1 MRRAGDRYDAL
12 RDGCAAPAYDCPM
25 AAPRTSAR
33 RPVSMRT
40 LFSRTWRASPGD
52 VELAGHRLLLRA
64 GFVRQLG
71 AGLFSYLPLAQR
83 SLRRIETIL
92 RQEIDRIGG
101 QEISM
106 PVVNPASVWQ
116 ATGRWQKIGAELARL
131 QDREGRDLVLA
142 MTHEEVIA
150 ALVRDEV
157 RSYKQLPQLL
167 YHIQTKFRDDPRP
180 RGGLMRAREFT
191 MKDSYSLDR
200 DEAGL
205 DRQYRAHC
213 GAYRRI
219 FGRCGLPV
227 VDVDAGMMGGSG
239 THEFMY
245 LTPIGEDAI
254 LSCPACG
261 YRANRRIARCRK
273 PAPVAEPPDRPE
285 RVHTPGAATIAEL
298 CELLAIPAART
309 AKAVLL
315 MGAGIGE
322 HGGERL
328 IFALVRGDMDVNEV
342 KLAQATGA
350 SALRPATE
358 AEIRAVGAVPG
369 YASPADTRGALTV
382 VDDLIP
388 ATPNLVSG
396 ANEPDYH
403 VRNLNHGRD
412 FHADVVADI
421 VTAEAGAGCPS
432 CSGALAL
439 ARGVEVGHAYRLGT
453 WISTAVGCTFLDAD
467 GAARPVVIGSYGI
480 GVGRLLACVAEEH
493 HDSAGLRWPITAAPF
508 DVHVVALR
516 GGEDGAARLA
526 ADCSEHGLDVLMDD
540 RDERPGVKFNDA
552 DLIGVPVRMTVSAR
566 TVAVDQAELQLRRDA
581 KPSRVP
587 LPTAAGAAA
596 KACAAL
602 HAELTLHAELGAG
615 DPPVSARA

>member
-1 MRRAGDRYDAL
+1 MPAPN
-12 RDGCAAPAYDCPM
+12 APAH
-25 AAPRTSAR
+25 

-40 LFSRTWRASPGD
+40 LFSRTRRESPGD
-52 VELAGHRLLLRA
+52 TEVAGHRLLLRA

-92 RQEIDRIGG
+92 REEMDGIGG
-101 QEISM
+101 QEITM

-116 ATGRWQKIGAELARL
+116 ATGRWQKIGAEMARL

-180 RGGLMRAREFT
+180 RGGLVRVREFT

-205 DRQYRAHC
+205 DRQYRAHFA
-213 GAYRRI
+213 AYHRI
-219 FGRCGLPV
+219 FRRCGLPV
-227 VDVDAGMMGGSG
+227 VDIGADVGMMGGSAA
-239 THEFMY
+239 HEFMY
-245 LTPIGEDAI
+245 LTPIGEDSI
-254 LSCPACG
+254 LSCEACG
-261 YRANRRIARCRK
+261 YRANRQIARCRK
-273 PAPVAEPPDRPE
+273 PEPAPEPPGEPE
-285 RVHTPGAATIAEL
+285 RVHTPGATTIEEL
-298 CELLAIPAART
+298 SEFLGIPPERT

-315 MGAGIGE
+315 MGAGLDE
-322 HGGERL
+322 GGAERL
-328 IFALVRGDMDVNEV
+328 VFALVRGDMEVNEF

-350 SALRPATE
+350 TGLRPATKD
-358 AEIRAVGAVPG
+358 EIHAAGTVPG
-369 YASPADTRGALTV
+369 YASPADVRGALIV
-382 VDDLIP
+382 ADDLIP
-388 ATPNLVSG
+388 ATPNLVGG
-396 ANEPDYH
+396 ANEPEYH

-421 VTAEAGAGCPS
+421 VSADAGAGCPD

-439 ARGVEVGHAYRLGT
+439 SRGVEVGNIFRLGT
-453 WISTAVGCTFLDAD
+453 WISDAVGCTYLDAD
-467 GAARPVVIGSYGI
+467 GTAKPVVMGSYGI

-493 HDSAGLRWPITAAPF
+493 HDEHGLTWPVTVAPF
-508 DVHVVALR
+508 DVYVVALR
-516 GGEDGAARLA
+516 GGEEGAAQLA
-526 ADCSEHGLDVLMDD
+526 GELADQGLEVLLDD

-552 DLIGVPVRMTVSAR
+552 DLIGIPIRMTVSAR
-566 TVAVDQAELQLRRDA
+566 TVVDAQAELKLRRGA
-581 KPSRVP
+581 APCRV
-587 LPTAAGAAA
+587 LLQTAASAAA
-596 KACAAL
+596 EASAKL
-602 HAELTLHAELGAG
+602 HARLPLNSRE
-615 DPPVSARA
+615 

>member
-1 MRRAGDRYDAL
+1 
-12 RDGCAAPAYDCPM
+12 M
-25 AAPRTSAR
+25 AAPHRSAH

-40 LFSRTWRASPGD
+40 LFSRTWRESPGD
-52 VELAGHRLLLRA
+52 IEMAGHRLLLRA

-180 RGGLMRAREFT
+180 RGGLIRVREFT

-219 FGRCGLPV
+219 FARCGLPV
-227 VDVDAGMMGGSG
+227 VDVGADAGMMGGSG

-261 YRANRRIARCRK
+261 YRANRQIARCRK
-273 PAPVAEPPDRPE
+273 PEPVSEPPDEPE
-285 RVHTPGAATIAEL
+285 RVHTPGAATIEAL
-298 CELLAIPAART
+298 CELLEIPAART

-322 HGGERL
+322 RGGERL

-358 AEIRAVGAVPG
+358 EEIRAVGAVPG

-382 VDDLIP
+382 VDDLIA

-396 ANEPDYH
+396 ANEPHYH

-421 VTAEAGAGCPS
+421 VTAEAGDGCPS
-432 CSGALAL
+432 CSGSLAL
-439 ARGVEVGHAYRLGT
+439 SRGVEVGHVFRLGT
-453 WISTAVGCTFLDAD
+453 WISEAVGCTFLDAD
-467 GAARPVVIGSYGI
+467 GATKPVVMGSYGI
-480 GVGRLLACVAEEH
+480 GVGRLLACIAEEH

-526 ADCSEHGLDVLMDD
+526 ADCSERGLDVLLDD

-566 TVAVDQAELQLRRDA
+566 TVAVDQAELKLRRDA
-581 KPSRVP
+581 KPSRTP
-587 LPTAAGAAA
+587 LSTAAGAAA

-602 HAELTLHAELGAG
+602 HDELGAG
-615 DPPVSARA
+615 DPPDSASA

>member
-1 MRRAGDRYDAL
+1 
-12 RDGCAAPAYDCPM
+12 M
-25 AAPRTSAR
+25 AATTITASH

-40 LFSRTWRASPGD
+40 LFSQTRRESPGD
-52 VELAGHRLLLRA
+52 TEVAGHRLLLRA

-92 RQEIDRIGG
+92 REEMDRIGG
-101 QEISM
+101 QEITM

-116 ATGRWQKIGAELARL
+116 ATGRWQKIGAEMARL

-180 RGGLMRAREFT
+180 RGGLIRVREFT

-200 DEAGL
+200 DEDGL
-205 DRQYRAHC
+205 DRQYRAHFA
-213 GAYRRI
+213 AYHRI
-219 FGRCGLPV
+219 FRRCGLPV
-227 VDVDAGMMGGSG
+227 VGVGADVGMMGGSG
-239 THEFMY
+239 AHEFMY
-245 LTPIGEDAI
+245 LTPIGEDSI
-254 LSCPACG
+254 LSCDACG
-261 YRANRRIARCRK
+261 YRANRQVARCRK
-273 PAPVAEPPDRPE
+273 PEPAPEPPAEPE
-285 RVHTPGAATIAEL
+285 RVHTPGTTTIDEL
-298 CELLAIPAART
+298 SVFLGIAPERT

-322 HGGERL
+322 QGAERL
-328 IFALVRGDMDVNEV
+328 VFALVRGDMDVNEF

-350 SALRPATE
+350 TGLRPATE
-358 AEIRAVGAVPG
+358 QEIRTAGAVPG
-369 YASPADTRGALTV
+369 YASPADVRGALIV

-388 ATPNLVSG
+388 AAPNLVGG

-403 VRNLNHGRD
+403 IRNLNYGRD

-421 VTAEAGAGCPS
+421 VNADAGAGCPS
-432 CSGALAL
+432 CGGALEL
-439 ARGVEVGHAYRLGT
+439 SRGVEVGNIFRLGT
-453 WISTAVGCTFLDAD
+453 WISDAVGCTFLDAD
-467 GAARPVVIGSYGI
+467 DTAKPVVMGSYGI

-493 HDSAGLRWPITAAPF
+493 HDEQGLTWPVTVAPF
-508 DVHVVALR
+508 DVYVVALR
-516 GGEDGAARLA
+516 GGEDGAAQLA
-526 ADCSEHGLDVLMDD
+526 LELAEQGLDVLLDD

-552 DLIGVPVRMTVSAR
+552 DLIGVPIRMTVSAR
-566 TVAVDQAELQLRRDA
+566 TVADGQAEMKLRRDA
-581 KPSRVP
+581 QPSRVP
-587 LPTAAGAAA
+587 LQTAARAAVEA
-596 KACAAL
+596 WAAL
-602 HAELTLHAELGAG
+602 YADRT
-615 DPPVSARA
+615 

>member
-1 MRRAGDRYDAL
+1 
-12 RDGCAAPAYDCPM
+12 
-25 AAPRTSAR
+25 
-33 RPVSMRT
+33 MRT
-40 LFSRTWRASPGD
+40 LFSRTVRESPG
-52 VELAGHRLLLRA
+52 VTEAAGHRLLLRA

-92 RQEIDRIGG
+92 REEIDRIGG
-101 QEISM
+101 QEITM

-116 ATGRWQKIGAELARL
+116 ATGRWQQIGAELARL

-157 RSYKQLPQLL
+157 RSYRQLPQLL

-180 RGGLMRAREFT
+180 RGGLIRVREFT

-213 GAYRRI
+213 EAYRRI
-219 FGRCGLPV
+219 FRRCGLPV
-227 VDVDAGMMGGSG
+227 VDVGADAGMMGGSG

-245 LTPIGEDAI
+245 LTPVGEDTI

-261 YRANRRIARCRK
+261 YRANRQIARCRK
-273 PAPVAEPPDRPE
+273 PEPASEQLAAPE
-285 RVHTPGAATIAEL
+285 RVHTPGAATIGEL
-298 CELLAIPAART
+298 CELLAIPAERT

-322 HGGERL
+322 HGSERL
-328 IFALVRGDMDVNEV
+328 IFALVRGDMDVNEI

-350 SALRPATE
+350 TALRPA
-358 AEIRAVGAVPG
+358 ADQEIRAAGAVPG
-369 YASPADTRGALTV
+369 YASPADVRGALTV

-388 ATPNLVSG
+388 ATPNLVGG

-403 VRNLNHGRD
+403 VRNLNYGRD
-412 FHADVVADI
+412 FRADVIADI
-421 VTAEAGAGCPS
+421 VSAEAGAGCPS

-439 ARGVEVGHAYRLGT
+439 SRGVEVGHVFRLGT
-453 WISTAVGCTFLDAD
+453 WISEAVGCTFLDAD
-467 GAARPVVIGSYGI
+467 GAAKPVVMGSYGI

-493 HDSAGLRWPITAAPF
+493 HDEAGLTWPISAAPF

-516 GGEDGAARLA
+516 GGEEGAARLA
-526 ADCSEHGLDVLMDD
+526 AGLSEQGLDVLLDD

-552 DLIGVPVRMTVSAR
+552 DLIGAPVRMTVSAR
-566 TVAVDQAELQLRRDA
+566 TVADDQAELKLRRDA
-581 KPSRVP
+581 KPSRAP
-587 LPTAAGAAA
+587 LTAAAGAVA

-602 HAELTLHAELGAG
+602 HAELAPDLEGG
-615 DPPVSARA
+615 P